1 MDKENVAKGDVFYM
15 NNNDRKNADNHPDFV
30 GKLMIN
36 QEQLRALIEIHE
48 RARELAGK
56 ARARMM
62 ESLMSIVGTR
72 STLALAKI
80 QARSLLQRQ
89 LARTKTGYDSLP
101 HSSIES

>member
-1 MDKENVAKGDVFYM
+1 
-15 NNNDRKNADNHPDFV
+15 RKNAENHPDFV

-36 QEQLRALIEIHE
+36 QEQLRSLIEIHE
-48 RARELAGK
+48 RAREQGNSQCFRWMFLVGK

-62 ESLMSIVGTR
+62 ASLISIVGMR
-72 STLALAKI
+72 FTLALAKT
-80 QARSLLQRQ
+80 QARSLLQIQ